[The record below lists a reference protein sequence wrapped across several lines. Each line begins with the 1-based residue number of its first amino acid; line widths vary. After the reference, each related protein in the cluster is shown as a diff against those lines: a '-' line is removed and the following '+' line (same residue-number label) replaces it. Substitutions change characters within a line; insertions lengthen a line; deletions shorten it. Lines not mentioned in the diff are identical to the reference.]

1 MKIKILKRIKPA
13 LSYILIGVVLTISV
27 GYQSGYFEIAKQLE
41 IFNLVFKTVN
51 TNYISETNPA
61 ELMEKSINKMLHD
74 LDPYTRFMNEQDVE
88 AYRIKQQGS
97 YGGIGVKTRY
107 RKDKI
112 IIMGVNM
119 DTPAD
124 KAGLKAGDK
133 ITAIDGVKVSDYKAK
148 EVKTLLRGTPDTEV
162 ILTISRQGKI
172 LKKIVIRQEVIIN
185 PVPYYA
191 MATDNVG
198 YIPLVKFNKKT
209 TKQVKEA
216 LVALKKQGANKIILD
231 LRGNPGGLLSQA
243 VSVVNLFIPK
253 GQLVVDTRS
262 RVEKYNKEYKTRG
275 AAFDTEI
282 PLIVIV
288 NNRSASASEIVSGTL
303 QDLDRAVII
312 GDRSFG
318 KGLVQRPINLAYGT
332 QMKLTISKYYTPSGR
347 CIQEIDYWNRD
358 SLGKPQKY
366 NVNKRQAFKTKN
378 GRTVYDG
385 GGVTPDVKVQ
395 ETELSKITKLL
406 LRDDIFVD
414 FATKYYYNHSN
425 LDVKNFTFS
434 DTDFNTFI
442 TYVKDHNFSTKSKTE
457 KYLDKLMSTAKDDD
471 LDKDIKA
478 NTLALNNTIK
488 QAKITALSTHKEE
501 IKKLFTD
508 ELIKRFAYRKGLYE
522 YQLTHDLEIKKG
534 IELLNNEAKIKKI
547 LKS

>member
-1 MKIKILKRIKPA
+1 MKIKLLKRIKPA

-51 TNYISETNPA
+51 TNYVSETNPA

-88 AYRIKQQGS
+88 AYRIRQQGS

-112 IIMGVNM
+112 IIMGVDM

-124 KAGLKAGDK
+124 EAGLKAGDK
-133 ITAIDGVKVSDYKAK
+133 ITAIDGMKVSDYKAK
-148 EVKTLLRGTPDTEV
+148 EVKALLRGTPDTEV
-162 ILTISRQGKI
+162 ILTISRQGKT
-172 LKKIVIRQEVIIN
+172 LEKTVIRQEVIIN

-243 VSVVNLFIPK
+243 VAVVNLFIPK

-347 CIQEIDYWNRD
+347 CIQEMDYWNRD

-406 LRDDIFVD
+406 LRDDVFVD
-414 FATKYYYNHSN
+414 FATKYYYNHPN

-442 TYVKDHNFSTKSKTE
+442 TYVKEHNFSTKSKTE
-457 KYLDKLMSTAKDDD
+457 KYLDKLMGTAKDDD
-471 LDKDIKA
+471 LDKAIKA
-478 NTLALNNTIK
+478 NTLALNNTIR

>member
-1 MKIKILKRIKPA
+1 MKIKLLKRIKPA